1 MPSQQETF
9 HHLSNK
15 CQVQLVLPCIIRL
28 NPGLGMID
36 RCLAHSLTQH
46 GRETVSDGQ
55 AGVVRDPPSPPAD
68 WTAVGSSGGVCVC
81 VLYCCICCQGLQS
94 LWATLGLV
102 FSPSVHLSLPC
113 SFTCLLSL
121 SPSMPLPSLYPP
133 SMPK

>member
-55 AGVVRDPPSPPAD
+55 AGVVSHGLSWR
-68 WTAVGSSGGVCVC
+68 CVC
-81 VLYCCICCQGLQS
+81 YTVATAAKAFSLCGL
-94 LWATLGLV
+94 L
-102 FSPSVHLSLPC
+102 
-113 SFTCLLSL
+113 
-121 SPSMPLPSLYPP
+121 
-133 SMPK
+133 

>member
-1 MPSQQETF
+1 MPLQQETF

-81 VLYCCICCQGLQS
+81 VCYTVASAAKAFSLCGL
-94 LWATLGLV
+94 L
-102 FSPSVHLSLPC
+102 
-113 SFTCLLSL
+113 
-121 SPSMPLPSLYPP
+121 
-133 SMPK
+133 